1 MTFLIR
7 RKSGK
12 ILAIAALCLS
22 LVACGGRDF
31 KPSYQW
37 SQYPGQYYFYL
48 EDEGEKTV
56 EERATELLKVTQ
68 KLIEAG
74 EKEQK
79 VPPGLYAEH
88 AFLLMQTHQY
98 EDSQSFYEKEVK
110 AWPESRYFIEK
121 MIAELQKKRGL

>member
-1 MTFLIR
+1 MTFQVR
-7 RKSGK
+7 QKSGT
-12 ILAIAALCLS
+12 ILSIIGLSLS

-48 EDEGEKTV
+48 EDQGEKTV
-56 EERATELLKVTQ
+56 EERATELLKITE

-88 AFLLMQTHQY
+88 AFLLMQIKEY
-98 EDSQSFYEKEVK
+98 ENSKLFYQKEIK

-121 MIAELQKKRGL
+121 MMANLQKKRGV